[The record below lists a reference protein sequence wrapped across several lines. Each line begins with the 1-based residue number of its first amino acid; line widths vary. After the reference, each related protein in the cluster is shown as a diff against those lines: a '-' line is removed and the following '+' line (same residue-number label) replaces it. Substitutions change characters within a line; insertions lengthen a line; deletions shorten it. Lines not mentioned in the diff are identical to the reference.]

1 MSQITSTGLTLLL
14 NGIPYF
20 ISPHIAATL
29 SLQSSVPKYVEDV
42 LDFVPVA
49 VLPAASRADNVSQIF
64 TAWKDTDDVF
74 QSGFMRLLLNQT
86 NNSDTSIAEDIKIT
100 NETPSAVVSFT
111 TRSNVP
117 KGPYFLRKG
126 TGDLHQAYRLYD
138 DTAGAFTEALLD
150 NNDGTFQVLSAKI
163 PGSATFTIGVPS
175 RLYYEPSDTKPL
187 AGVRI
192 AVKDIFSLA
201 GVKQSNGNRAWYH
214 LYPAN
219 NITGTAISRLIEAG
233 AIVLWDKLQAVTYGP
248 NYTSL
253 AEVKPKYPTKIITV
267 SYPNST
273 TEAGLLLNNFATAL
287 AKFVGGNVSTLNVA
301 QRWGTRETNPNAE
314 LNFTETLN
322 ITYPVLTGKGQDDAV
337 VQPFFADYAKQFDGR
352 QPFINP
358 SPLARWAW
366 AANYSWDEAMQNKTM
381 FMNWFND
388 QILPPV
394 NDTLQCSS
402 GLILYA
408 SKTGTQSPRN
418 RYDIAPPAPFAGFSA
433 ARMSVFS
440 GCPDLIYPVGEV
452 SSFSTPTGHSEKL
465 PVAVGILAARGCDG
479 LLSRL
484 AIDLVS
490 EGILKMPEVGGS
502 LTGGPILT

>member
-14 NGIPYF
+14 NGLPYF

-29 SLQSSVPKYVEDV
+29 SLQSGVPKYVEDV

-64 TAWKDTDDVF
+64 TAWKDVDDVF

-86 NNSDTSIAEDIKIT
+86 NNSDTSIAPDIQIT
-100 NETPSAVVSFT
+100 NETPSAVISFT

-219 NITGTAISRLIEAG
+219 NVTGTAISRLIEAG
-233 AIVLWDKLQAVTYGP
+233 AIVVGTQKLSQ
-248 NYTSL
+248 
-253 AEVKPKYPTKIITV
+253 
-267 SYPNST
+267 
-273 TEAGLLLNNFATAL
+273 FAT
-287 AKFVGGNVSTLNVA
+287 SEVA
-301 QRWGTRETNPNAE
+301 TVDWVDYHSPFNPRGDG
-314 LNFTETLN
+314 
-322 ITYPVLTGKGQDDAV
+322 YQD
-337 VQPFFADYAKQFDGR
+337 
-352 QPFINP
+352 P
-358 SPLARWAW
+358 S
-366 AANYSWDEAMQNKTM
+366 SS
-381 FMNWFND
+381 
-388 QILPPV
+388 
-394 NDTLQCSS
+394 SS
-402 GLILYA
+402 GAGA
-408 SKTGTQSPRN
+408 SVASYGWL
-418 RYDIAPPAPFAGFSA
+418 DA
-433 ARMSVFS
+433 
-440 GCPDLIYPVGEV
+440 
-452 SSFSTPTGHSEKL
+452 
-465 PVAVGILAARGCDG
+465 AVGTDT
-479 LLSRL
+479 
-484 AIDLVS
+484 
-490 EGILKMPEVGGS
+490 GGS
-502 LTGGPILT
+502 IRSPAGSAHTHSNQSNK